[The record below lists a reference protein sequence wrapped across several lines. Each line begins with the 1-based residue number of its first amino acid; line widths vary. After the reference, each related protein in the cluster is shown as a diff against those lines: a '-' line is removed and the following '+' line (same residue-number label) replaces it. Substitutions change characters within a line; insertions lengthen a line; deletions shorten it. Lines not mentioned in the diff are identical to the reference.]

1 MFGVQIN
8 IFRSFFPW
16 ICVRC
21 SVEIVSLILLQR
33 LPYALPYQHFNPL
46 NAKLNSICYLL
57 ALLELTIFSTLAG

>member
-21 SVEIVSLILLQR
+21 AVEIVSLIVLQR
-33 LPYALPYQHFNPL
+33 LPYALPYQHYKDERPWVTERRR
-46 NAKLNSICYLL
+46 K
-57 ALLELTIFSTLAG
+57 